1 MFMQKL
7 ESRKQIFSNKN
18 ITIIY
23 KTLNCVASKPPF
35 QAKICELILMHVFF
49 LFILS
54 ILLIHW
60 SRSITISMFVHIAV
74 TIHTSININNPHKQT
89 FTVYLH
95 LPNSEQR
102 LIKKIQRIS
111 SKIWFEKKRF
121 DNIYHR
127 WSQNV
132 TIINNK

>member
-23 KTLNCVASKPPF
+23 KTLNSVASKPSF

-95 LPNSEQR
+95 LPNSKQR
-102 LIKKIQRIS
+102 LIKKNPTHIFKNLMWKI
-111 SKIWFEKKRF
+111 KIWQY
-121 DNIYHR
+121 I
-127 WSQNV
+127 SQVVAKCNYY
-132 TIINNK
+132 K

>member
-23 KTLNCVASKPPF
+23 KTLNCVASKLSF

-89 FTVYLH
+89 FTVY
-95 LPNSEQR
+95 
-102 LIKKIQRIS
+102 IYKFKAKTKKKKIQRIS